1 MLYPTVH
8 AGTVE
13 AGSEDVAVAGGD
25 SMAGLEAAAAQL
37 GTRLPGF
44 VSAGVQGGQ
53 QPAQG
58 QQQAQQPK
66 GLGFYKRSIASPVIS
81 KYTEPLLLILLCSC
95 LPEQLHTT

>member
-1 MLYPTVH
+1 M
-8 AGTVE
+8 E
-13 AGSEDVAVAGGD
+13 AGSEEVAVTGGD

-58 QQQAQQPK
+58 QKKAQQPK
-66 GLGFYKRSIASPVIS
+66 GV
-81 KYTEPLLLILLCSC
+81 LLIDSQLPHLIKVLLVSLKLVCWSW
-95 LPEQLHTT
+95 